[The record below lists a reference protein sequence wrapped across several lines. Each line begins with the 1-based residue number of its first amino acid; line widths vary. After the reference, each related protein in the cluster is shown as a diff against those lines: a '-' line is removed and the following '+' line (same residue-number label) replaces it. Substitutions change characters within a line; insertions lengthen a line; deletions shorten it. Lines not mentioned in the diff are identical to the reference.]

1 MSYQDMCEMGKEIG
15 ADIPFCVWNRIAV
28 VGGIGENL
36 HFIDRS
42 RFNCHLLIVK
52 PKKGVSTKKCFDDLD
67 IETAVHPD
75 IDLMKHAIEKND
87 YQGVVNC
94 LGNTL
99 EAPSIKMVQD
109 IQSIKDDMMNFGFD
123 GALMSGS
130 GSSVFGMTQD
140 PELIDKVLPYFKKKY
155 SFAVKTQIY
164 YPEKRKKG

>member
-1 MSYQDMCEMGKEIG
+1 MGYNG
-15 ADIPFCVWNRIAV
+15 LCSRIDKT
-28 VGGIGENL
+28 ITENL

-52 PKKGVSTKKCFDDLD
+52 PQKGVSTKKCFDDLD

-87 YQGVVNC
+87 YQGVVDC

-155 SFAVKTQIY
+155 SFAIKTQIY

>member
-1 MSYQDMCEMGKEIG
+1 
-15 ADIPFCVWNRIAV
+15 
-28 VGGIGENL
+28 
-36 HFIDRS
+36 
-42 RFNCHLLIVK
+42 
-52 PKKGVSTKKCFDDLD
+52 
-67 IETAVHPD
+67 
-75 IDLMKHAIEKND
+75 MKHAIEKND
-87 YQGVVNC
+87 YQGVVDC